1 VRGDGDEALEKL
13 RYAQFDVFLTDLM
26 MPQMDGVTLTQKVRD
41 EFKITP
47 LILMMTAVVDDESR
61 KQTLQAGA
69 DEFLIKPYDSADLV
83 QVLSDGFV
91 RCTQLESEVSVIKP
105 L

>member
-1 VRGDGDEALEKL
+1 
-13 RYAQFDVFLTDLM
+13 
-26 MPQMDGVTLTQKVRD
+26 MDGVTLIQKIQD
-41 EFKITP
+41 EFEIAL
-47 LILMMTAVVDDESR
+47 LILMMNPVGDDDSR
-61 KQTLQAGA
+61 QQTLQAGA